1 MNVKMSKNIR
11 SLKPVAQVLWF
22 RSQWGSPVFE
32 LRLDQRTVMAAEH
45 PSLIA
50 AALHAAG
57 VELVEFANVEGK
69 ERRDYIT
76 NVPFGLDGLPS
87 LQTLAGDDAELAA
100 ALTIMTAS
108 LIYLADMQT
117 AKKVCGDL
125 PTVLNHHHAA
135 CLLLPP
141 EHVVNR
147 PHLGVP
153 VDWAEWLWHRLEHT
167 YFPAVSAERAAQ
179 MGAVE
184 PPPLEIPEE
193 YSNSR
198 GTLLPGSPT

>member
-1 MNVKMSKNIR
+1 MSMSTNTR
-11 SLKPVAQVLWF
+11 RLKTVAQIMWF
-22 RSQWGSPVFE
+22 RSKWNSPVFE

-50 AALHAAG
+50 AALHTSG
-57 VELVEFANVEGK
+57 VEFVEFANVEGK
-69 ERRDYIT
+69 DRRDYIT
-76 NVPFGLDGLPS
+76 NMPVGLDDLPP
-87 LQTLAGDDAELAA
+87 LQALAGDDAELAA
-100 ALTIMTAS
+100 ALTIITAS
-108 LIYLADMQT
+108 LIYLADMHA
-117 AKKVCGDL
+117 AKKACGDL

-153 VDWAEWLWHRLEHT
+153 VDWAEWLWHRLQHT
-167 YFPAVSAERAAQ
+167 YFPAISTERAAQ

-198 GTLLPGSPT
+198 RAQLPGAPT